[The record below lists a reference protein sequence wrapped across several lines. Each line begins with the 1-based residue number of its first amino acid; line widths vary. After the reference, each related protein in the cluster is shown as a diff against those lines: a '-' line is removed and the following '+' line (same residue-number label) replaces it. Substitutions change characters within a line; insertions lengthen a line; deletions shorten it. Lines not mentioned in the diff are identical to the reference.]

1 MAWDDGEREDEEM
14 DRKRSRR
21 GSGRG
26 QMLLAAE
33 CSNARV
39 LLQVKMEAMLT
50 GRALR
55 SPLSSKSFGNS

>member
-26 QMLLAAE
+26 QMLLAAK
-33 CSNARV
+33 CLNARV
-39 LLQVKMEAMLT
+39 LLQVKMDQYCL
-50 GRALR
+50 
-55 SPLSSKSFGNS
+55 KSG

>member
-39 LLQVKMEAMLT
+39 LLQVKMDQSCL
-50 GRALR
+50 
-55 SPLSSKSFGNS
+55 KSG

>member
-1 MAWDDGEREDEEM
+1 MAWNDGEGEDEEM
-14 DRKRSRR
+14 GRKRLRG

-39 LLQVKMEAMLT
+39 LLQIKMDQSCL
-50 GRALR
+50 
-55 SPLSSKSFGNS
+55 KSG